1 VISHNTAAFR
11 HGSVLRDLMTELLKD
26 GTTNA
31 TIFIRLNNEEK
42 YRQEM
47 EAFINEAFLDLPI
60 NIMLKWKKS

>member
-1 VISHNTAAFR
+1 
-11 HGSVLRDLMTELLKD
+11 MTELLKD